1 MQRRLEQMAGL
12 ELGWR
17 LHLGEVLAWVVTG
30 LALAMSYHAEEDL
43 GNSLSAF
50 KGWPAYVWPLSV
62 DLADVVCIVLY
73 LEYNVRHAANVRAL
87 VG

>member
-1 MQRRLEQMAGL
+1 MNVGERVQGRLEQMAGL

-50 KGWPAYVWPLSV
+50 QG
-62 DLADVVCIVLY
+62 
-73 LEYNVRHAANVRAL
+73 
-87 VG
+87 